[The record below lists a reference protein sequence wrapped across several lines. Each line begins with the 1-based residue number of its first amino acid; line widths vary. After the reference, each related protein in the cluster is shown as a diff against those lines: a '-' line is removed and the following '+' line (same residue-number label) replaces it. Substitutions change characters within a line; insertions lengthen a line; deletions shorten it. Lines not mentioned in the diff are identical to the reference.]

1 MSAPVCEIGGGALEI
16 AGCSLLIPDV
26 QAEPLPILP
35 VEPAPCTQ
43 ACPAGINVKAYVSL
57 IAESRFAEALQVVR
71 QHCPLPGVCGRICH
85 HPCEAVCRRGTV
97 DEPISIRSLKRF
109 VADLAMDEAPPAPW
123 PLVDKEAKV
132 AIVGSGP
139 AGLTAAHDLRRA
151 GYPVTVFEAE
161 PEAGGMLRYGITEY
175 RLPRDVLDSE
185 IGYLAGV
192 GLEFEMGCRIGRDLQ
207 FEEMLEQ
214 GYVATLLAVGAQR
227 GRPLRVPGAEA
238 CTGIEDALAFLR
250 RVNEGDRSPVRG
262 RVVVIG
268 GGATAVEAARS
279 ALRLGADSVDIL
291 YRRYREELL
300 ADEEE
305 IRAAESEG
313 IAFRFLVA
321 PTRFIVEGGALGALE
336 CVRVGLG
343 EPDSSGRRRPI
354 QIPGSEFRVEADRVL
369 AAIGQA
375 ADLEFMPPELLSQLS
390 ENELLRVDP
399 LTAMTGLQGVFAAG
413 DAVSG
418 PATVIEAIAAG
429 HQAAEAIHHY
439 LEEGRPSI
447 APQAPELR
455 APLEYGLPDSPP
467 LMADRGRPGLRVLKA
482 GSEFA
487 EVERPFGEQEAVEEA
502 RRCLRCG
509 PCGECRVC
517 TPSCRRRHV
526 MVRFPEGDGSARRAP
541 ILLRAPGTIAMSLS
555 DRSSTRAQL
564 LPESRPRLLPEVSAS
579 EGELV
584 EVSPVRVQIVE
595 EQCRGCG
602 RCIDVCPFGAITLS
616 GNEPDSIARVEPSLC
631 RGCNLCCAI
640 CPTAAAEPNALSV
653 AWWGSRLS
661 DAFDSRAEAVNEA
674 GPIVVLACQRRAG
687 SVEPILYQHSVHVEV
702 IRFRCVGQVDA
713 GMLVE
718 LYRRGASSV
727 LVAGCLTE
735 RCRFGEGAHQAIEQV
750 ARAQRLISLLGGGQ
764 DRLRSD
770 WSEDR
775 AGDPIELP
783 VLRMI
788 AEAFGSPPDK
798 AGRQPC

>member
-1 MSAPVCEIGGGALEI
+1 MRAPIRSSGGWAPEL
-16 AGCSLLIPDV
+16 AGCSLLIPDI
-26 QAEPLPILP
+26 QSEPLPIAR

-57 IAESRFAEALQVVR
+57 IAESRFTEALQVVR
-71 QHCPLPGVCGRICH
+71 QHCPLPGICGRICH

-97 DEPISIRSLKRF
+97 DEPIAIRSLKRF
-109 VADLAMDEAPPAPW
+109 VSDLALDEAPPEPW
-123 PLVDKEAKV
+123 PLTDKGSRV
-132 AIVGSGP
+132 AVVGSGP
-139 AGLTAAHDLRRA
+139 AGLTAAYDLRRA
-151 GYPVTVFEAE
+151 GYPVTIFEAE
-161 PEAGGMLRYGITEY
+161 AEPGGMLRYGITEY
-175 RLPRDVLDSE
+175 RLPRDVLNAE
-185 IGYLAGV
+185 IAYLGGV
-192 GLEFEMGCRIGRDLQ
+192 GLEFETGCRVGRDLQ
-207 FEEMLEQ
+207 LEEILEQ
-214 GYVATLLAVGAQR
+214 GFVATLLAVGAQR
-227 GRPLRVPGAEA
+227 GRALRVPDAEA
-238 CTGIEDALAFLR
+238 CAGVEDALAFLR
-250 RVNEGDRSPVRG
+250 RVNHGDRTPVQG

-268 GGATAVEAARS
+268 GGSTAVEAARS

-321 PTRFIVEGGALGALE
+321 PTRLVMDNGDLRALE

-343 EPDSSGRRRPI
+343 EPDASGRRRPI

-375 ADLEFMPPELLSQLS
+375 ADLDFMPAEVLAQLT
-390 ENELLRVDP
+390 ENELLSVDP
-399 LTAMTGLQGVFAAG
+399 LTTMTGLQGVFAAG

-418 PATVIEAIAAG
+418 PATVIDAIAGG
-429 HQAAEAIHHY
+429 HRAAEAIRHY

-447 APQAPELR
+447 QPEAPELR
-455 APLEYGLPDSPP
+455 APVEYGLPDSPP
-467 LMADRGRPGLRVLKA
+467 VIAERGRPAHRELKSGA
-482 GSEFA
+482 EFA
-487 EVERPFGEQEAVEEA
+487 EVEKPFGETEAVEEA

-509 PCGECRVC
+509 PCGECRAC
-517 TPSCRRRHV
+517 APSCRRRHV
-526 MVRFPEGDGSARRAP
+526 MVRFPNGEGVASRAP
-541 ILLRAPGTIAMSLS
+541 ILLRAPGNVAMGLSLH
-555 DRSSTRAQL
+555 STARAQL
-564 LPESRPRLLPEVSAS
+564 LPESRPRLLREVSPS
-579 EGELV
+579 EGDFV
-584 EVSPVRVQIVE
+584 EIAPVRVQIVE

-602 RCIDVCPFGAITLS
+602 RCIEVCPFEAISMCGT
-616 GNEPDSIARVEPSLC
+616 DSVPFARVEPALC
-631 RGCNLCCAI
+631 RGCNLCCAV
-640 CPTAAAEPNALSV
+640 CPTSAAEPNALSV

-661 DAFDSRAEAVNEA
+661 DAFDGRAEAIDDP

-687 SVEPILYQHSVHVEV
+687 SVEPMLRESSAHVEV

-735 RCRFGEGAHQAIEQV
+735 RCRFGEGAHLATEQV
-750 ARAQRLISLLGGGQ
+750 ARAQRLIALMGGGA

-770 WSEDR
+770 WSGSR
-775 AGDPIELP
+775 ADDPIEAP

-788 AEAFGSPPDK
+788 AEVFGARPDLT
-798 AGRQPC
+798 GQLPT

>member
-1 MSAPVCEIGGGALEI
+1 MRAPVCNPGSGAPEL

-26 QAEPLPILP
+26 QSEPLPILP

-57 IAESRFAEALQVVR
+57 IAEGRFAEALEVVR

-97 DEPISIRSLKRF
+97 DEPIAIRALKRF
-109 VADLAMDEAPPAPW
+109 VSDLAVVETPPAPW
-123 PLVDKEAKV
+123 PLVDEAAKV
-132 AIVGSGP
+132 AVVGSGP
-139 AGLTAAHDLRRA
+139 AGLTAAYDLRRA
-151 GYPVTVFEAE
+151 GYPVTIFEGE

-175 RLPRDVLDSE
+175 RLPRDVLDAE
-185 IGYLAGV
+185 IEYLSRV
-192 GLEFEMGCRIGRDLQ
+192 GLDFETNCRVGLDLQ
-207 FEEMLEQ
+207 LEEMLER
-214 GYVATLLAVGAQR
+214 GFVATLLAVGAQR
-227 GRPLRVPGAEA
+227 GRPLRVSGAESCA
-238 CTGIEDALAFLR
+238 GVEDALAFLR
-250 RVNEGDRSPVRG
+250 RVNHGDRSPVNG
-262 RVVVIG
+262 RVAVIG
-268 GGATAVEAARS
+268 GGSTAVEAARS

-300 ADEEE
+300 ADDEE

-321 PTRFIVEGGALGALE
+321 PTRLIVGNGALEALE

-343 EPDSSGRRRPI
+343 EPDASGRRRPI

-375 ADLEFMPPELLSQLS
+375 ADLDFMPPEILEQLT
-390 ENELLRVDP
+390 ENDLLRIDP
-399 LTAMTGLQGVFAAG
+399 LTAMTGMQGVFAAG

-418 PATVIEAIAAG
+418 PATVIDAIAAG
-429 HQAAEAIHHY
+429 HRAAEAIHHY

-447 APQAPELR
+447 ASQPPELR
-455 APLEYGLPDSPP
+455 APVEYGLPDSPP
-467 LMADRGRPGLRVLKA
+467 VTAERGRPELRSLRSGA
-482 GSEFA
+482 EFV
-487 EVERPFGEQEAVEEA
+487 EVERPFGEAEAVDEA

-517 TPSCRRRHV
+517 APSCRRRHV
-526 MVRFPEGDGSARRAP
+526 MLRFPDSDGLASRAP
-541 ILLRAPGTIAMSLS
+541 VLLRAPGNVAMGLS
-555 DRSSTRAQL
+555 SRSTAQAQL
-564 LPESRPRLLPEVSAS
+564 LPESRPRLLREVSAS
-579 EGELV
+579 EGDFV
-584 EVSPVRVQIVE
+584 EIAPVRVQIVE

-602 RCIDVCPFGAITLS
+602 RCIEVCPFEAITMS
-616 GNEPDSIARVEPSLC
+616 GSEAERTARVEPSLC
-631 RGCNLCCAI
+631 RGCNLCCAV
-640 CPTAAAEPNALSV
+640 CPTTAAEPNALSV
-653 AWWGSRLS
+653 AWWGARLS
-661 DAFDSRAEAVNEA
+661 AAFDGRAEAVHDA

-687 SVEPILYQHSVHVEV
+687 SVEPTLYQHSAHVEV

-735 RCRFGEGAHQAIEQV
+735 RCRFGEGAELATEQV
-750 ARAQRLISLLGGGQ
+750 ARAEQLISLMGGGTG
-764 DRLRSD
+764 RLRSD
-770 WSEDR
+770 WSADR
-775 AGDPIELP
+775 AGDPVERP

-788 AEAFGSPPDK
+788 AEVFG
-798 AGRQPC
+798 ANTGRSGQQPS